1 VLAVRARAL
10 DNRRPHAYVNRCG
23 QEGGFDFV
31 GGSVA
36 VRPDGEPALA
46 LGHGPA
52 LEMAELDLD
61 AAPVGAVDYLSQV
74 RSDLP
79 VRLVNPNVQGVTR

>member
-1 VLAVRARAL
+1 
-10 DNRRPHAYVNRCG
+10 
-23 QEGGFDFV
+23 
-31 GGSVA
+31 
-36 VRPDGEPALA
+36 
-46 LGHGPA
+46 
-52 LEMAELDLD
+52 MAELDLD